1 MVPYSHNPP
10 GHTCGLPCCSE
21 ELQIQLRV
29 KRNRGPRTCI
39 GIQHVD
45 EILADNFTFRGNN
58 VSKDRSVLEN
68 GFFSVQQKK
77 EAQHGTIPKFA
88 SVSKGVTKKD
98 DLGQHNFLKGRE
110 ITLPETKDPDATNK
124 LYLED
129 FYTGE
134 SDDLLDVT
142 SDKDIEYYMT
152 ERNPSNPVK
161 GVPYSQKEL
170 NAKEADPW
178 EIMLEVKSKTSPSEK
193 TDDTSSSNYYEVLN
207 YPDSIQSSENEKNI
221 SESLTLKRVKKF
233 PIAKPLPEVPPKVP
247 LQNLF
252 NHPPL
257 HKDDDEKLADRSF
270 STFKQNSTSSDKTI
284 NKYNTYSSLYSLH
297 SEKRKQENP
306 QHRSLDRSYSGQKWR
321 MDAREIDFQ
330 APNSRNPV
338 AGHDNSESPKH
349 IFENKK
355 IQSPTIKPEFQEP
368 EMPVQEAVVTSSD
381 GSESPKHTFEGKKLQ
396 SPTFKR
402 KPDAPS
408 SEAEATSNDGSD
420 SPKHTFEEKKIQSPT
435 FKRKLKD
442 KKKNPFERTER
453 ENQDFNIMLN
463 SELLKLKKFFT
474 QDDDD
479 DTASQRSGQSRT
491 NPAFGKDGRPII
503 KDSPV
508 TLIL

>member
-10 GHTCGLPCCSE
+10 GHTCGLPCCNE

-45 EILADNFTFRGNN
+45 EILADNFTFRGGK
-58 VSKDRSVLEN
+58 VSKDRPVLEN

-77 EAQHGTIPKFA
+77 EAQHGAIPKFA
-88 SVSKGVTKKD
+88 SVSKGMTKTD
-98 DLGQHNFLKGRE
+98 DLGRHNFLKGRE
-110 ITLPETKDPDATNK
+110 ITLPEAKDPDATNK

-142 SDKDIEYYMT
+142 SNKDIEYYMT
-152 ERNPSNPVK
+152 ERNPTNPEK
-161 GVPYSQKEL
+161 GVPYSQKEIDT
-170 NAKEADPW
+170 KDSYPW
-178 EIMLEVKSKTSPSEK
+178 EIVLELKSKTSASEK

-257 HKDDDEKLADRSF
+257 PKEEAEKFSERSF
-270 STFKQNSTSSDKTI
+270 STFKQNSTCSDKTI
-284 NKYNTYSSLYSLH
+284 NKYNTYSTLYSLQ
-297 SEKRKQENP
+297 SDKRKLEHP
-306 QHRSLDRSYSGQKWR
+306 QHRSLDRSYTGQKWR
-321 MDAREIDFQ
+321 MDARDIDFQ
-330 APNSRNPV
+330 APISQTPATGMENLQN
-338 AGHDNSESPKH
+338 HKH
-349 IFENKK
+349 NGAFENK
-355 IQSPTIKPEFQEP
+355 TIDSQTLEPEFQET
-368 EMPVQEAVVTSSD
+368 EMPAQEAAVANSD
-381 GSESPKHTFEGKKLQ
+381 WSDSPKHTFEGRKLH

-402 KPDAPS
+402 K
-408 SEAEATSNDGSD
+408 SEATNTDAQAAGNDGSE

-435 FKRKLKD
+435 FKRKVKD

-463 SELLKLKKFFT
+463 SELVKLKKFFA
-474 QDDDD
+474 QDDED
-479 DTASQRSGQSRT
+479 DTASQRSGHC
-491 NPAFGKDGRPII
+491 NPAYMKDGRQI